1 MDEMKNYLT
10 EDGDPEMERLAEQAK
25 ALEDAAKEEAAAGG
39 WERFTHTF
47 PEPFTY
53 EGKTFDSLT
62 FDWGKLTG
70 KDSLAIESE
79 IVFRTGRA
87 VVNAKFSGEYLVG
100 MAVRA
105 CTSRTADGKRPD
117 RDTLL
122 SLPLGVFQK
131 ICGSA
136 RNFLMLSELLPAT
149 AAAGSGNRL

>member
-53 EGKTFDSLT
+53 AGKTFDSLT

-70 KDSLAIESE
+70 KDSLAIESD
-79 IVFRTGRA
+79 IALRTGRA
-87 VVNAKFSGEYLVG
+87 VANPKFSGEYLAG

-105 CTSRTADGKRPD
+105 CTSRTADGQRPD
-117 RDTLL
+117 LDTLL
-122 SLPLGVFQK
+122 ALPLGVFQK

-149 AAAGSGNRL
+149 AVTGSGNKS

>member
-1 MDEMKNYLT
+1 MDEMKNYLP
-10 EDGDPEMERLAEQAK
+10 EDGDPEMEQLAKQAK

-39 WERFTHTF
+39 WARFTHTF

-53 EGKTFDSLT
+53 AGKTFDSLT

-117 RDTLL
+117 RNTLL
-122 SLPLGVFQK
+122 ALPLGVFQK

-136 RNFLMLSELLPAT
+136 RNFLILSEL
-149 AAAGSGNRL
+149 

>member
-1 MDEMKNYLT
+1 MDEMKNYLP
-10 EDGDPEMERLAEQAK
+10 EDGDPEMEQLAKQAK

-39 WERFTHTF
+39 WARFTHTF

-53 EGKTFDSLT
+53 AGKTFDSLT

-105 CTSRTADGKRPD
+105 CTSRTADGQRPD
-117 RDTLL
+117 RNTLL
-122 SLPLGVFQK
+122 ALPLGVFQK

-149 AAAGSGNRL
+149 AVTGSGNKS

>member
-1 MDEMKNYLT
+1 MDERKKQLP
-10 EDGDPEMERLAEQAK
+10 EDDDPEMEQLAEQAK
-25 ALEDAAKEEAAAGG
+25 ALEEAAKEEAAAGG
-39 WERFTHTF
+39 WERFTHIF

-100 MAVRA
+100 MAVWA
-105 CTSRTADGKRPD
+105 CTSRTADGQRPD
-117 RDTLL
+117 RNTLL
-122 SLPLGVFQK
+122 ALPLGVFQK

-149 AAAGSGNRL
+149 AGTGSGNKP

>member
-1 MDEMKNYLT
+1 MDERKKQLP
-10 EDGDPEMERLAEQAK
+10 EDDDPEMEQLAEQAK
-25 ALEDAAKEEAAAGG
+25 ALEEAAKEEAAAGG
-39 WERFTHTF
+39 WERFTHIF

-105 CTSRTADGKRPD
+105 CTSRTADGQRPD
-117 RDTLL
+117 RNTLL
-122 SLPLGVFQK
+122 ALPLGVFQK

-149 AAAGSGNRL
+149 AGTGSGNKP

>member
-1 MDEMKNYLT
+1 MDEMKNYLP
-10 EDGDPEMERLAEQAK
+10 EDGDPEMEQLAKQAK

-39 WERFTHTF
+39 WARFTHTF

-53 EGKTFDSLT
+53 AGKTFDSLT

-70 KDSLAIESE
+70 KDSLAIESD
-79 IVFRTGRA
+79 IALRTGRA
-87 VVNAKFSGEYLVG
+87 VANPKFSGEYLAG

-105 CTSRTADGKRPD
+105 CTSRTADGQQPD
-117 RDTLL
+117 LDTLL
-122 SLPLGVFQK
+122 ALPLGVFQK

-149 AAAGSGNRL
+149 AVTGSGNKS

>member
-39 WERFTHTF
+39 WERFTHIF

-70 KDSLAIESE
+70 NSLAIESE

-105 CTSRTADGKRPD
+105 CTSRTADGQRPD
-117 RDTLL
+117 RNTLL
-122 SLPLGVFQK
+122 ALPLGVFQK

-149 AAAGSGNRL
+149 AATGSGNRL